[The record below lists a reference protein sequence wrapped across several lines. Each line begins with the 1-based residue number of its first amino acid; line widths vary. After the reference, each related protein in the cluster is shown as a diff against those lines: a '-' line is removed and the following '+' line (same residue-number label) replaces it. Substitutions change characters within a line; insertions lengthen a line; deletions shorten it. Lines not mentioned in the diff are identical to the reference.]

1 MLEEKSASDAKIA
14 NETKFTAQPRDAPRG
29 PAGAEMG
36 PDGRPR
42 GRSEA
47 WFLRIKV
54 HLQCVALAR
63 HALEVPLDL

>member
-1 MLEEKSASDAKIA
+1 MLEEKNASDAKIA
-14 NETKFTAQPRDAPRG
+14 NETEFSAQQRDAPRG
-29 PAGAEMG
+29 HSGAEKSQ
-36 PDGRPR
+36 DGHPR

-47 WFLRIKV
+47 WFFRCEV